1 MKVYLVYEGYGN
13 DWIDG
18 VWTEG
23 ETVTGVYSDKMCAIS
38 HLNNWANA
46 MRKRYSKIEV
56 EEDELRSPNF
66 PGLRVHLDNH
76 DEEYYC
82 YITEMEILEEPKEF
96 EE

>member
-23 ETVTGVYSDKMCAIS
+23 DAVAGIYSNKTCAIS

-66 PGLRVHLDNH
+66 PGLRVYLDNH

-82 YITEMEILEEPKEF
+82 YITEIEILEEPKEF